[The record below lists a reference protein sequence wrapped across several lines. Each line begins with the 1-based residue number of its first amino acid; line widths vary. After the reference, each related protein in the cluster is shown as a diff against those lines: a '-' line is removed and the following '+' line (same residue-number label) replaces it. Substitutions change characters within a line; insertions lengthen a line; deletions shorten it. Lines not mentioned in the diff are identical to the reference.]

1 MELKY
6 RGVSYQPSVLG
17 DENIDKNRVGRHAHR
32 ANETGSIKAAML
44 MPGDVLTYRGVR
56 YSR

>member
-17 DENIDKNRVGRHAHR
+17 DEDIDKNRVGRR
-32 ANETGSIKAAML
+32 TQKANETGSIKAAMQ
-44 MPGDVLTYRGVR
+44 MPSDVLTYRGAR